1 MQQNINDKFNTN
13 NKFITFYNSNK
24 KKIYLIVFMAFVAI
38 IIAISF
44 QTYEKKKNN
53 LVADKFV
60 KAGIYI
66 VSDKKE
72 LALKLYEEIIYKKN
86 KFYSNL
92 ALLNILEN
100 NLIEEKKKILEL
112 FEIVEKLGL
121 SKEQKDN
128 LIFKKSLYLIKNNNS
143 QEAMVLLQNLIKENS
158 SLKLLAEEV
167 IKK

>member
-100 NLIEEKKKILEL
+100 NLIEEKKKI
-112 FEIVEKLGL
+112 
-121 SKEQKDN
+121 
-128 LIFKKSLYLIKNNNS
+128 
-143 QEAMVLLQNLIKENS
+143 
-158 SLKLLAEEV
+158 
-167 IKK
+167 